1 MGIFVALSKKSEV
14 LYRSVVAVRCFFLC
28 VGGCLIKSVNRRQRR
43 SRNALN
49 YIQPQSCD
57 EAERGARGSGG
68 ASSPGCGKRG
78 AIPVPLSPEKAEEGA
93 ELRHITT
100 KQATNTPTRP
110 PKQTRGSGRRG
121 AMFFAWLRWQRIYV
135 QGGASLPDQA
145 ATTERRDT
153 SPLRRKERREPP
165 CKKKPESQKRA

>member
-1 MGIFVALSKKSEV
+1 MNLAAQGDFLCMGIFVALSKKSEV

-100 KQATNTPTRP
+100 KQAEITQAS
-110 PKQTRGSGRRG
+110 PKRQSRLSGRRG
-121 AMFFAWLRWQRIYV
+121 CR
-135 QGGASLPDQA
+135 G
-145 ATTERRDT
+145 
-153 SPLRRKERREPP
+153 RREPP
-165 CKKKPESQKRA
+165 CKKPERRNRQKA